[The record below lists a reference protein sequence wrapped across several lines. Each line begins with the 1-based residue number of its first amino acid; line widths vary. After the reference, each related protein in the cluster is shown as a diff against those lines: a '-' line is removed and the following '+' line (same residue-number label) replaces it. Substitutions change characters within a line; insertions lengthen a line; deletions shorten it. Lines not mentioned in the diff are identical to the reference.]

1 MDRKWRCE
9 RNARG
14 PRGPPGPETALS
26 RPVSRV
32 CGRNRENAAPP
43 GRGEDGGRKRCRK
56 KQKADALVSGDSF
69 FTFISSLRQPI
80 ECFFNWYNRLT
91 SIQTAPMVRSLPGL
105 LSHVF
110 GRVAAAL
117 ISLIWTVTAARLRRV
132 GRSSVSIKDATPLM
146 KCPKHLDKFTNCH
159 SYPPTRFD
167 DF

>member
-1 MDRKWRCE
+1 MRGDREALPDCSPLSAPVRPFVRAFPPGWHPP
-9 RNARG
+9 A
-14 PRGPPGPETALS
+14 PPGPETALS

-32 CGRNRENAAPP
+32 CGRNRGNAAPP

-117 ISLIWTVTAARLRRV
+117 ISLICN
-132 GRSSVSIKDATPLM
+132 P
-146 KCPKHLDKFTNCH
+146 
-159 SYPPTRFD
+159 
-167 DF
+167 